1 MCNDM
6 KPCLRW
12 ALWALALMPAMIQA
26 QVNGGR
32 QAFAFL
38 DLPASPRIT
47 ALGGNVISTRDH
59 DLSLA
64 QAQPALLHPGSHGQL
79 SFNHQFHLAG
89 TGAGYF
95 GYAHHLDRA
104 ATTLHAGFQ
113 YLHYGDIPWTN
124 EFNQTLGSFR
134 ASELSVVAGASR
146 TFEERLS
153 YGVNLRLAQSVL
165 EAYRSTALSADAGVF
180 YENPESRVGIGMV
193 LRHMGAQ
200 ISRYHEGQREALPF
214 DALIGVSKRLQHLP
228 FRLSVTAHTLHRW
241 NVRYDDPALKQGN
254 RFPGQTPEKENR
266 LAQGVDNLFRHL
278 IFGGEF
284 LLGKTESFRIRL
296 AYDHRMRR
304 EMLVPGY
311 RGMAGFSGGLGLNV
325 YRFRLDYGFAVYHLA
340 GTVHHLGISTN
351 LSEFFPRI

>member
-1 MCNDM
+1 MMM
-6 KPCLRW
+6 KYGLYWTLSAAWLLPCLS
-12 ALWALALMPAMIQA
+12 LA

-47 ALGGNVISTRDH
+47 ALGGYVISTRDQ

-64 QAQPALLHPGSHGQL
+64 SAQPALLHPGSHGQL

-89 TGAGYF
+89 TGAGFF
-95 GYAHHLDRA
+95 GYAHHLERA

-113 YLHYGDIPWTN
+113 YLNYGDIPWTD
-124 EFNQTLGSFR
+124 EFNQTLGTFR

-153 YGVNLRLAQSVL
+153 YGVNLRLTQSVL

-180 YENPESRVGIGMV
+180 YENPESRLGVGMV
-193 LRHMGAQ
+193 LQHMGVQ
-200 ISRYHEGQREALPF
+200 LGRYHEGRREALPF
-214 DALIGVSKRLQHLP
+214 NALIGVSKRLQHLP
-228 FRLSVTAHTLHRW
+228 FRLSVIAHTLHRW
-241 NVRYDDPALKQGN
+241 NVRYDDPALNQG
-254 RFPGQTPEKENR
+254 FPGQEPERENR
-266 LAQGVDNLFRHL
+266 LAQGMDNLFRHL
-278 IFGGEF
+278 IFSGEF
-284 LLGKTESFRIRL
+284 LLGKKESFRIRM

-311 RGMAGFSGGLGLNV
+311 RGMAGFSGGVGLNV

-340 GTVHHLGISTN
+340 GTIHHLGISTN
-351 LSEFFPRI
+351 LREFFPRI